1 MDQQKI
7 DRNSRKINM
16 KKKYRKFIVI
26 ASIVASSALF
36 YQFTTINKEHTS
48 TNFYIKNID
57 FAGERVPLEIIDVQ
71 ERLDRELVVNIN
83 LHSSTTLSIKR
94 ANRFF
99 PIIEPI
105 LKRHGIPNDFKYLC
119 VIESGLA
126 NATSPAGAKGFWQFM
141 PETAKEYNLEVS
153 STVDERLDV
162 AKATEAACAYLK
174 KAYAKFGNWTAVAA
188 AYNRGMAGIERQ
200 QIAQG
205 VTDYYD
211 MFLNEETSRYVFRI
225 LALKEIMSHPD
236 KYGYVFS
243 KNELYHPI
251 KTKTVTVNNSI
262 DNLQTWAL
270 EQGINYKLLKLHNP
284 WLIDTSLIVNESK
297 SYDVQIP
304 SEGFKRK

>member
-7 DRNSRKINM
+7 DRNFRKINM
-16 KKKYRKFIVI
+16 KKKYRKFIII
-26 ASIVASSALF
+26 AGVVATSALF

-57 FAGERVPLEIIDVQ
+57 FAGEQVPLEIIDVQ

-94 ANRFF
+94 ANKFF

-105 LKRHGIPNDFKYLC
+105 LKHHGIPNDFKYLC

-174 KAYAKFGNWTAVAA
+174 KAYAKFGNWTSVAA

-243 KNELYHPI
+243 KNELYQPT
-251 KTKTVTVNNSI
+251 KTKTITVNNSI

-284 WLIDTSLIVNESK
+284 WLIDTSLIVNGSK

-304 SEGFKRK
+304 TERFKKR

>member
-119 VIESGLA
+119 VIESGLT
-126 NATSPAGAKGFWQFM
+126 NVTSPAGAKGFWQFM

-162 AKATEAACAYLK
+162 VKATEAACAYLK
-174 KAYAKFGNWTAVAA
+174 KAYTKFGNWTAVAA

-251 KTKTVTVNNSI
+251 KTKTITVNNSI

-270 EQGINYKLLKLHNP
+270 EQGVNYKLLKLHNP
-284 WLIDTSLIVNESK
+284 WLIDTSLIVNGNK

-304 SEGFKRK
+304 TEGFKNR